1 MFTIIDVDQI
11 VKDQNGDKRV
21 IPYLIKLELLQ
32 KQFNIDINYKDIENQ
47 SFESDLCYCKLTDR
61 FYAVFQE

>member
-1 MFTIIDVDQI
+1 MFAIIDVDQI
-11 VKDQNGDKRV
+11 VNDANGDKRV

-32 KQFNIDINYKDIENQ
+32 KQFNIDVNYRDIENQ

-61 FYAVFQE
+61 FYAVFRE

>member
-1 MFTIIDVDQI
+1 MFAIIDVEQI
-11 VKDQNGDKRV
+11 VNDANGDKRV

-32 KQFNIDINYKDIENQ
+32 KQFNIDVNYKNIENQ

>member
-1 MFTIIDVDQI
+1 MFAIIDVDQI
-11 VKDQNGDKRV
+11 VNDANGDKRV

-32 KQFNIDINYKDIENQ
+32 KQFNIDVNCKDIENQ

>member
-1 MFTIIDVDQI
+1 MFAIIDVEQI
-11 VKDQNGDKRV
+11 VNDANVDKRV

-32 KQFNIDINYKDIENQ
+32 KQFNIDVNYKDIENQ

-61 FYAVFQE
+61 FYAVFRE

>member
-1 MFTIIDVDQI
+1 MFAIIDVDQI

-32 KQFNIDINYKDIENQ
+32 KQFNIDVNYKDIENQ
-47 SFESDLCYCKLTDR
+47 SFESNLCYCKITDR
-61 FYAVFQE
+61 FYVVFQE

>member
-32 KQFNIDINYKDIENQ
+32 KQFNIDINYKDIEHQ
-47 SFESDLCYCKLTDR
+47 SFESNLCYYKITDR